1 MNESETHREGS
12 RIQIDSRKCGI
23 APTAPRRTTNL
34 VLQFCASP
42 AHANCDDEAN
52 STMLY
57 SGLFDLQWW
66 AYPLVAL
73 GLTHATIAAVTI
85 YLHRHQ
91 THRALDLHPSISHA
105 FRFWLWLTTGMVTR
119 EWVAVHRKHHARCET
134 PQDPHSPQILGIA
147 RVLWGGVFLYV
158 RESRDRE
165 MVERYG
171 RGTPNDWVETH
182 LYSRCPYCGIV
193 TMGLADVV
201 AFGVGGGLLIFAIQ
215 MVWIPFWAAGVIN
228 GMGHYWGYRN
238 YPVEDASTNLFPIGV
253 LIGGEE
259 FHNNHHAHPT
269 SAKLSSAWYEFD
281 IGWMYIRLLE
291 TLGLARVSRTAP
303 IPQFSPGKTECD
315 ADTLRAVITHRYY
328 VLAQYTRSVRNAC
341 RKEIDRLAAVRS
353 EAGIDASS
361 AAELLRWLRLHTW
374 HRRARRPLTFDPTL
388 RKTHLLRTVYSM
400 RQELSALW
408 SKSSATRSADQLLEQ
423 LRDWRARAESSGIAA
438 LREFARRLP
447 HLI

>member
-1 MNESETHREGS
+1 MM
-12 RIQIDSRKCGI
+12 
-23 APTAPRRTTNL
+23 
-34 VLQFCASP
+34 VLR
-42 AHANCDDEAN
+42 
-52 STMLY
+52 
-57 SGLFDLQWW
+57 GLFDLQWW

-91 THRALDLHPSISHA
+91 THRALDLHPSISHW

-158 RESRDRE
+158 RESRDRVV
-165 MVERYG
+165 VERYG
-171 RGTPNDWVETH
+171 RGTPNDWIETH
-182 LYSRCPYCGIV
+182 LYARCPYCGPA
-193 TMGLADVV
+193 TMGLADVL
-201 AFGVGGGLLIFAIQ
+201 AFGIGWGLVVFAIQ

-238 YPVEDASTNLFPIGV
+238 YPVEDASTNLFPIGI

-259 FHNNHHAHPT
+259 FHNNHHARPT

-291 TLGLARVSRTAP
+291 TLGLARVSRIAP
-303 IPQFSPGKTECD
+303 VPRFSPGKTECD
-315 ADTLRAVITHRYY
+315 ADTLRAVVTHRYY

-341 RKEIDRLAAVRS
+341 RQEISRLERRAAVRS
-353 EAGIDASS
+353 EEGIDAIS

-374 HRRARRPLTFDPTL
+374 DRRAHRPLTFDPAL
-388 RKTHLLRTVYSM
+388 RKADLLQTVYAM
-400 RQELSALW
+400 RLELSALW
-408 SKSSATRSADQLLEQ
+408 SRSSANRSATTDQLLKQ
-423 LRDWRARAESSGIAA
+423 LCDWRARAESSGIAA

-447 HLI
+447 TLVLPQIHTPGSE

>member
-1 MNESETHREGS
+1 M
-12 RIQIDSRKCGI
+12 I
-23 APTAPRRTTNL
+23 L
-34 VLQFCASP
+34 
-42 AHANCDDEAN
+42 
-52 STMLY
+52 

-66 AYPLVAL
+66 AYPLIAL

-91 THRALDLHPSISHA
+91 THRALDLHPSISHW

-119 EWVAVHRKHHARCET
+119 EWVAVHRKHHAKCET
-134 PQDPHSPQILGIA
+134 TQDPHSPQMLGIA

-158 RESRDRE
+158 RETRDRE
-165 MVERYG
+165 VVERYG
-171 RGTPNDWVETH
+171 RGTPNDWIERH
-182 LYSRCPYCGIV
+182 LYSRCPCCGLV
-193 TMGLADVV
+193 AMGLVDVV
-201 AFGVGGGLLIFAIQ
+201 ALGIGWGLFVFAIQ

-238 YPVEDASTNLFPIGV
+238 YPVEDASTNLFPIGI

-291 TLGLARVSRTAP
+291 VLGLARVSRTAP
-303 IPQFSPGKTECD
+303 VPQFSPDKTECD
-315 ADTLRAVITHRYY
+315 ADTLRAIITYRYD

-341 RKEIDRLAAVRS
+341 RQEIRRLERRAVVRRG
-353 EAGIDASS
+353 EGIDAIS
-361 AAELLRWLRLHTW
+361 AAKLLRWLRLYTW
-374 HRRARRPLTFDPTL
+374 DRRARRPLTFDPAL
-388 RKTHLLRTVYSM
+388 RKVHLLQTVYSM
-400 RQELSALW
+400 RQELGALW
-408 SKSSATRSADQLLEQ
+408 SRSSASRTASADQLLEQ

-447 HLI
+447 NLVLPQELPNPQTPAQDDPP

>member
-1 MNESETHREGS
+1 MM
-12 RIQIDSRKCGI
+12 
-23 APTAPRRTTNL
+23 
-34 VLQFCASP
+34 VF
-42 AHANCDDEAN
+42 
-52 STMLY
+52 
-57 SGLFDLQWW
+57 SGLFDLPWW

-73 GLTHATIAAVTI
+73 GLTHITIAAVTI

-91 THRALDLHPSISHA
+91 THRALDLHPIISHC
-105 FRFWLWLTTGMVTR
+105 FRLWLWLTTGMVTK
-119 EWVAVHRKHHARCET
+119 EWVAVHRKHHAKCET
-134 PQDPHSPQILGIA
+134 PEDPHSPQVLGIA

-158 RESRDRE
+158 RESRDGE
-165 MVERYG
+165 LVERYG
-171 RGTPNDWVETH
+171 RGTPDDWIESH
-182 LYSRCPYCGIV
+182 LYSRCSWCGLV
-193 TMGLADVV
+193 VMGLADIV
-201 AFGVGGGLLIFAIQ
+201 AFGIGAGLFVFAIQ

-238 YPVEDASTNLFPIGV
+238 YPVEDASTNLFPIGI

-291 TLGLARVSRTAP
+291 MLGLARVGRVAP
-303 IPQFSPGKTECD
+303 VPRFSPGKTECD
-315 ADTLRAVITHRYY
+315 EDTLRAVITHRYY

-341 RKEIDRLAAVRS
+341 RQEISHLQQRAAAGG
-353 EAGIDASS
+353 EEGIDAIS
-361 AAELLRWLRLHTW
+361 AGKLLRWLSLHTW
-374 HRRARRPLTFDPTL
+374 DRRARRPLTFDPAL
-388 RKTHLLRTVYSM
+388 CKAQLCHTVYSM

-408 SKSSATRSADQLLEQ
+408 SRSSASRSATANQLLKQ
-423 LRDWRARAESSGIAA
+423 LCDWRAQAESSGIAA

>member
-1 MNESETHREGS
+1 M
-12 RIQIDSRKCGI
+12 
-23 APTAPRRTTNL
+23 
-34 VLQFCASP
+34 VF
-42 AHANCDDEAN
+42 
-52 STMLY
+52 

-73 GLTHATIAAVTI
+73 GLTHVTIVAVTI

-105 FRFWLWLTTGMVTR
+105 FRFWLWLTTGIVTR

-134 PQDPHSPQILGIA
+134 AQDPHSPQVFGIA
-147 RVLWGGVFLYV
+147 RVLWGGVFLYE
-158 RESRDRE
+158 RESRDRD
-165 MVERYG
+165 VLERYG
-171 RGTPNDWVETH
+171 RGTPDDWIENH
-182 LYSRCPYCGIV
+182 LYAHRSYSGV
-193 TMGLADVV
+193 MVMGLANVA
-201 AFGVGGGLLIFAIQ
+201 AFGIGGGLLIFAIQ

-228 GMGHYWGYRN
+228 GVGHYWGYRN
-238 YPVEDASTNLFPIGV
+238 YPVEDASTNLLPLGI

-259 FHNNHHAHPT
+259 LHNNHHAHPT

-291 TLGLARVSRTAP
+291 MLGLARVRRIAPVPRLTA
-303 IPQFSPGKTECD
+303 GKTECD

-341 RKEIDRLAAVRS
+341 RTEIKRLEQRAIGRS
-353 EAGIDASS
+353 EEGIDTNA

-374 HRRARRPLTFDPTL
+374 NRRARRPLAFDTAL
-388 RKTHLLRTVYSM
+388 RKAHVSRTVYSM

-408 SKSSATRSADQLLEQ
+408 SCSSASRSADQLLEQ
-423 LRDWRARAESSGIAA
+423 LRDWRERAESSGIVA
-438 LREFARRLP
+438 LREFAHRLP
-447 HLI
+447 HLV

>member
-1 MNESETHREGS
+1 MSS
-12 RIQIDSRKCGI
+12 
-23 APTAPRRTTNL
+23 
-34 VLQFCASP
+34 
-42 AHANCDDEAN
+42 
-52 STMLY
+52 

-66 AYPLVAL
+66 AYPLIAL
-73 GLTHATIAAVTI
+73 GLTHATIAAVTV

-91 THRALDLHPSISHA
+91 THRALELHPSVSHV
-105 FRFWLWLTTGMVTR
+105 FRFWLWLSTGMVTR

-134 PQDPHSPQILGIA
+134 PLDPHSPQVFGIA

-158 RESRDRE
+158 REARDRE
-165 MVERYG
+165 VLERYG
-171 RGTPNDWVETH
+171 RGTPNDWIETH
-182 LYSRCPYCGIV
+182 VYSRCPYCGIAI
-193 TMGLADVV
+193 MGLIDMV
-201 AFGVGGGLLIFAIQ
+201 AFGVAGGLLVFAIQ

-228 GMGHYWGYRN
+228 GLAHYWGYRN

-291 TLGLARVSRTAP
+291 TVGLAKVSRKAP
-303 IPQFSPGKTECD
+303 LPHFSPDKTECD
-315 ADTLRAVITHRYY
+315 AETLQAVITHRYY

-341 RKEIDRLAAVRS
+341 RREIRHLNRIAPQRTA
-353 EAGIDASS
+353 AGIDANS
-361 AAELLRWLRLHTW
+361 AAELMRWLRLHTW
-374 HRRARRPLTFDPTL
+374 DRKARRPLAFGPAL
-388 RKTHLLRTVYSM
+388 SQAQLLRTVYSM

-408 SKSSATRSADQLLEQ
+408 NRASATRSADQLLEQ

-447 HLI
+447 HLV